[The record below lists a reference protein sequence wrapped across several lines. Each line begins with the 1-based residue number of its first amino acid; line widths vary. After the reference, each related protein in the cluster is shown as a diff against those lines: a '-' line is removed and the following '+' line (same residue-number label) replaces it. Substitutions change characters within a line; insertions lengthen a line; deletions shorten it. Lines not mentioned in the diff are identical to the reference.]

1 MSRID
6 VSPHSCDK
14 WLGAAAS
21 PELVVQYRLLLSSS
35 SFVGI
40 PAEWICIYESK
51 ETRMRRHSTRMWTK
65 GGSRGRASEKAK
77 RPGDSIEPRCET
89 ALALTGGE
97 GKQGRW
103 VVNVAVVNV
112 AIQQCRE
119 G

>member
-1 MSRID
+1 MWR
-6 VSPHSCDK
+6 H
-14 WLGAAAS
+14 
-21 PELVVQYRLLLSSS
+21 R
-35 SFVGI
+35 
-40 PAEWICIYESK
+40 
-51 ETRMRRHSTRMWTK
+51 TRKWTK

-77 RPGDSIEPRCET
+77 RPGGSISPRCEM